1 MLMSDIKEEAESY
14 ESQSQEE
21 AGKAKKRSMWA
32 TVGGLVGGGLALM
45 AAPAVIGA
53 AAGAG
58 LLGATAAATGAGSLA
73 TGIGTGLIVGGG
85 SGLGGKWGKEGSEKG
100 FSGLGEKTK
109 RKDIKVDKFYTK
121 AAEEATETFK
131 DYDKAIDESIQ
142 KQAVVS
148 GLLAGVQAGGGF
160 KWAKGKVKGALS
172 PTSQASTFDPSLV
185 TAKEIGGTS
194 GELAHITS
202 KGSASAAQLT
212 KGSEV
217 GVQYTG
223 PEIYASTAGTEVA
236 GTAFSDMTFAHGP
249 ASDRSLYSA
258 LKQNLF
264 STALTG
270 GYSAMKNMGPQY
282 SQIEEPDYT
291 SIT

>member
-1 MLMSDIKEEAESY
+1 MLASDIKEEAESY

-217 GVQYTG
+217 GVKFTG
-223 PEIYASTAGTEVA
+223 YAGTDA
-236 GTAFSDMTFAHGP
+236 TGASFSDMTFAHGP